1 MVYGFPER
9 IEQLLEF
16 ERKVSTPH
24 IERILPIGVGP
35 KTKLHN
41 TIKLLYER
49 KPLELGDLRTTL

>member
-9 IEQLLEF
+9 IEQLLVF

-35 KTKLHN
+35 KTKLHKAAVLSLTAN
-41 TIKLLYER
+41 KI
-49 KPLELGDLRTTL
+49 DS